1 MTNPTKFF
9 SKEEKEEIKKAIQT
23 AELNT
28 SGEVRVH
35 IESKCTEN
43 ELDRA
48 AFWFSELKMH
58 KTEQRNGVLFY
69 MALDDHKFA
78 IIGDIG
84 INAKVGS
91 TFWDETKELMLGF
104 FKEGKIASGLS
115 IGIIQAGLQLKQ
127 HFPYN
132 SNDVNELTDEIS
144 FGK

>member
-28 SGEVRVH
+28 SGEIRVH
-35 IESKCTEN
+35 IENKCTES

-48 AFWFSELKMH
+48 AYWFSKLKMH
-58 KTEQRNGVLFY
+58 ITALRNGVLFY
-69 MALDDHKFA
+69 MAITDQKFA

-84 INAKVGS
+84 INAKVKS
-91 TFWDETKELMLGF
+91 TFWDETKELMQGF
-104 FKEGKIASGLS
+104 FKEEKYAQGLS
-115 IGIIQAGLQLKQ
+115 IGIIQAGMQLKEN
-127 HFPYN
+127 FPYQTD
-132 SNDVNELTDEIS
+132 DVNELSDEIS